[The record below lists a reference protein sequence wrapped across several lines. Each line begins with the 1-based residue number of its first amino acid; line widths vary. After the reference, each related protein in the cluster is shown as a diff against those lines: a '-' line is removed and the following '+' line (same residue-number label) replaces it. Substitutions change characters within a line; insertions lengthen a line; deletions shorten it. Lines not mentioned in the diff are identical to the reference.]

1 MKKNITAQPISRE
14 DIQSAM
20 NAFLQKG
27 GKIKVMK
34 SETPLKESLL
44 EQDLESQNP
53 LRNLTDSTL

>member
-44 EQDLESQNP
+44 
-53 LRNLTDSTL
+53 